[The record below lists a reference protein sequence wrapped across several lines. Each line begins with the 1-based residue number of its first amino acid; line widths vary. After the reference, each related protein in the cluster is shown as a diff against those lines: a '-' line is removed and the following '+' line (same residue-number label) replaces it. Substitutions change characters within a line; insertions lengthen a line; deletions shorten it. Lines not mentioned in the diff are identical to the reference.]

1 MTKISTFLS
10 TLRNDVFK
18 LLPMKEA
25 FNEGRDNHISEYIYS
40 LIVTAEG
47 ALVTFKELETSKGY
61 IYVVNNLNYLCLH
74 ESIEFSKWRKIILN
88 CSRSLDDLSKSF
100 GGQ

>member
-1 MTKISTFLS
+1 MEEQVTKISTFLS

-25 FNEGRDNHISEYIYS
+25 FNEGKDNHISDYIYS

-47 ALVTFKELETSKGY
+47 ALVTFKELDKEDQKHVGAY
-61 IYVVNNLNYLCLH
+61 FQNQIQEMLIRHQNM
-74 ESIEFSKWRKIILN
+74 
-88 CSRSLDDLSKSF
+88 
-100 GGQ
+100 

>member
-25 FNEGRDNHISEYIYS
+25 FNEGRDNHISEYIS
-40 LIVTAEG
+40 RT
-47 ALVTFKELETSKGY
+47 TSTPQKWQPIGE
-61 IYVVNNLNYLCLH
+61 IKVEPLL
-74 ESIEFSKWRKIILN
+74 SIMR
-88 CSRSLDDLSKSF
+88 
-100 GGQ
+100 